1 MKKLKV
7 LIAEDDESSFLY
19 LSSALRGIYSELLK
33 ASNGTDAVELCK
45 AHSDIDLILMDI
57 KIPLMDGYEVTRKIR
72 EFNQEVVIIAQ
83 TAYAMMGDRE
93 KALEAGCNGYIAK
106 PVDRETLKSLIH
118 SFFPDDSP

>member
-72 EFNQEVVIIAQ
+72 EFNQEVVISAQ